1 MAVTT
6 LSATELK
13 DRLAQ
18 GEEFFLLDVREPQEY
33 HYAKISGSTLIPLQ
47 QIPERIG
54 ELDPKRNIVVI
65 CHHGMRSMQA
75 AAYLAQHGFANIAN
89 LQGGID
95 AWSLQC
101 DSSVPRY

>member
-1 MAVTT
+1 MAVTS

-18 GEEFFLLDVREPQEY
+18 GEELFLLDVREPQEY
-33 HYAKISGSTLIPLQ
+33 HYAKIHGSTLIPLQ

-54 ELDPKRNIVVI
+54 ELDPKRKIVVI
-65 CHHGMRSMQA
+65 CHHGIRSMQA
-75 AAYLAQHGFANIAN
+75 AAYLTHHGFANIAN

-95 AWSLQC
+95 R
-101 DSSVPRY
+101 PKP